1 MSLNGSYF
9 FRVNGDQTKVPLI
22 FDPTATIRDSSYGP
36 GYPQTVGD
44 YRLAAV
50 QKYGEPFRFPPAY
63 AEPQYPAK
71 FVLFQGMKSNPAL
84 NGFANKNGVHNGMI
98 IAPFNTNWADVY
110 PCASKETLLYYNDNT
125 NHTTDLLPH
134 SNFSSVGGM
143 GEIDGIQSKAMYF
156 IDGLSEGDVI
166 SITAGILAVTRIA
179 TSEKNQLNSRCMDGM
194 YVHVCQKK
202 PDGIVHMTDLDSYT
216 NLHQIKQ
223 DWIRT
228 ILEEDRADGFTW
240 RWQYA
245 FLTGQFEFNDQA
257 VTWPQVCV
265 FMPIARIRKDYISQT
280 WETYIRSS
288 YLCVQ

>member
-1 MSLNGSYF
+1 MSTTGSYF
-9 FRVNGDQTKVPLI
+9 FQVNGDQTKVPLI
-22 FDPTATIRDSSYGP
+22 WDSTATIRDSSYGP

-71 FVLFQGMKSNPAL
+71 FVLFQGMKSQSAL

-98 IAPFNTNWADVY
+98 IADFGGNWSGSY
-110 PCASKETLLYYNDNT
+110 PCASEETVLFYPDNE

-134 SNFSSVGGM
+134 SNFSSVGSI
-143 GEIDGIQSKAMYF
+143 GEIAGKQSKGMFF
-156 IDGLSEGDVI
+156 IDSLSEGDIVH
-166 SITAGILAVTRIA
+166 ITAGVLAVTRIL
-179 TSEKNQLNSRCMDGM
+179 TSEKSELNSKCMDGM
-194 YVHVCQKK
+194 YVFVCQKK
-202 PDGIVHMTDLDSYT
+202 PGVIVDVRDGSTFL
-216 NLHQIKQ
+216 NLIQLQ
-223 DWIRT
+223 QTSIRT
-228 ILEEDRADGFTW
+228 LLEEDREGGFTW

-245 FLTGQFEFNDQA
+245 FLSGQFVFDDSTT
-257 VTWPQVCV
+257 TWPQVCV
-265 FMPIARIRKDYISQT
+265 FMPIARIRNDYFSQT